1 MTIYVTDYTLTKFK
15 RIYSEICSDFYLIDV
30 SEIIEKKYLYQ
41 SKYNTFNS
49 MLLFIEIKKHF
60 LHAYEQNLDVIYFV
74 EKIDLHITTELEKF
88 IYEYLNDTVVDIIP
102 LSKQS
107 LNDLVKKQI
116 IEDVNY

>member
-1 MTIYVTDYTLTKFK
+1 MTIYVTDYTQTEFK
-15 RIYSEICSDFYLIDV
+15 KIYSELYSEFYLIDV

-60 LHAYEQNLDVIYFV
+60 LYAYEQNLDVIYFV

-88 IYEYLNDTVVDIIP
+88 IDEYLNSDVVDVRP